1 MIREFLFQEKVDQNY
16 IPPLNCKHSF
26 S

>member
-1 MIREFLFQEKVDQNY
+1 MIREFLFQEKVEQNY